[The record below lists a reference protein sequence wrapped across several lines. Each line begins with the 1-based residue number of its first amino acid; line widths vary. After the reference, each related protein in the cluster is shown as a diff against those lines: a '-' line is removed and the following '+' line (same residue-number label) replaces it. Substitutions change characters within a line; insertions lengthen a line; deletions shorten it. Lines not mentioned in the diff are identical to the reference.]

1 MQMLLVFLWNY
12 YKKNKNKNAGRVA
25 LLAVGLKTWIASA
38 FFFFFWGG
46 GGGGINGRT
55 SAQIKYFKGCLR
67 LFTLR

>member
-25 LLAVGLKTWIASA
+25 LLVVGLKMWIASA
-38 FFFFFWGG
+38 FFFFFGG
-46 GGGGINGRT
+46 GGGRKNGRT